1 MTQVDIQTKEI
12 TTTNQVVKIEIDDI
26 QVTLDDSAKV
36 VVRLLNDSD
45 NLVNIEIVDVT
56 GDEYNAWG
64 TDDSYIIDLVLT
76 KLGMTKA

>member
-26 QVTLDDSAKV
+26 QVTLDDSAKI